1 MQDSLLIIIL
11 LIFIYIFLFY
21 NHNQLVFVENEK
33 EGTRYL
39 VQNDNNKFE
48 SSKLLVKLT
57 KRMYKLRNHLVK
69 NIDKYPGYEKYI
81 NLLKKGFNNNR
92 TTISESSPYSNL
104 TSYSV
109 NKGEELVFC
118 LKSKET
124 GKLHKINLL
133 MYVAVHEMAHI
144 GCPEIGHGPL
154 FQKVF
159 RFFTEEAIKLKLY
172 SKEEYDSNPVEYC
185 GMILSSSI
193 V

>member
-1 MQDSLLIIIL
+1 MKDSLLIIIL
-11 LIFIYIFLFY
+11 IIFIYIFLFY

-39 VQNDNNKFE
+39 VQNDKNRYK

-57 KRMYKLRNHLVK
+57 KRMYKLRNYLVK
-69 NIDKYPGYEKYI
+69 NMKNYPEYEKYI
-81 NLLKKGFNNNR
+81 KLLQKGFNNNR

-159 RFFTEEAIKLKLY
+159 KFFTQESIKLKLY
-172 SKEEYDSNPVEYC
+172 NKKNYDVNPVEYC
-185 GMILSSSI
+185 GMVLSSSI
-193 V
+193 I